1 MKLTSSEFSND
12 QEIPKKY
19 GYNFE
24 NINPP
29 LEIEQVPENTKSLV
43 LLMDDPDALA
53 AVGKVWVHWIIWNI
67 SPETKFVPE
76 NFICNHELE
85 GKNDFGEIGYGGP
98 APPDKKHTYIF
109 QLFALSKKLD
119 NLEGSTKQD
128 IEKSMESA
136 IISKSVLKGTFT
148 PK

>member
-1 MKLTSSEFSND
+1 MILTSSEFSNA

-76 NFICNHELE
+76 NFICNYEVE

-98 APPDKKHTYIF
+98 APPDREHTYVF
-109 QLFALSKKLD
+109 KLLALNEKIDLKKGSEIHDLENAIKSK
-119 NLEGSTKQD
+119 
-128 IEKSMESA
+128 
-136 IISKSVLKGTFT
+136 IISETKLLGRYS
-148 PK
+148 P

>member
-1 MKLTSSEFSND
+1 MILTSSEFSNA

-29 LEIEQVPENTKSLV
+29 LEIELVPENTKSLV

-76 NFICNHELE
+76 NFICNYEVE

-98 APPDKKHTYIF
+98 APPDREHTYVF
-109 QLFALSKKLD
+109 KLLALNEKIDLKKGSEIHDLENAIKSK
-119 NLEGSTKQD
+119 
-128 IEKSMESA
+128 
-136 IISKSVLKGTFT
+136 IISETKLLGRYS
-148 PK
+148 P